1 MVVLT
6 RGVRLLQQAR
16 HQSDFP
22 LHGAYYSL
30 VAERLYA
37 GKTSQLQIVKSALQG
52 IQTDRHRVKNV
63 VKQFRVSGWSLK
75 PQVESLLIQIIY
87 D

>member
-22 LHGAYYSL
+22 LHGAYFSL

-52 IQTDRHRVKNV
+52 IQTD
-63 VKQFRVSGWSLK
+63 
-75 PQVESLLIQIIY
+75 
-87 D
+87 